1 MIIILKKNRAVVRL
15 IEIPSH
21 HLRFWW
27 SGQNMTKNF
36 IKSIK
41 ILFLQFVTVD
51 QIFSKWVPFII
62 AIVTH
67 TIIKWNQPSGAMANL
82 YKWKCLH
89 TSPTY
94 HILVV
99 SEWCLDLKQDGSAS
113 DDSSGIYV
121 TQRCDGSTWRWTFSH
136 LASSSLPSSCPQC
149 AQWRSPRG
157 SPRTPTL
164 MMRSFAK
171 KVRFSHK
178 SCCLVSPYDGTIA
191 KLPL

>member
-1 MIIILKKNRAVVRL
+1 MIMLMIIFLKKNRVRL

-82 YKWKCLH
+82 YKWKRLH

-99 SEWCLDLKQDGSAS
+99 SEWCLDLKKNGSAS
-113 DDSSGIYV
+113 DDSSGIRE
-121 TQRCDGSTWRWTFSH
+121 TKMRWVNMKMDF
-136 LASSSLPSSCPQC
+136 LPSCIFLLALLLPSVCPV
-149 AQWRSPRG
+149 AEPKG
-157 SPRTPTL
+157 FTED
-164 MMRSFAK
+164 
-171 KVRFSHK
+171 
-178 SCCLVSPYDGTIA
+178 PYVDDEKFREKGEFIIIIITIINVIITSS
-191 KLPL
+191 